1 MKADSKNS
9 INIELPP
16 WPKEAE
22 NWGWR
27 ESDKWLQ
34 EKIEEALDLQFPEW
48 REGTFYM
55 VDFQLEGVKTWT
67 YK

>member
-48 REGTFYM
+48 REGTF
-55 VDFQLEGVKTWT
+55 
-67 YK
+67 